1 LCATHSPN
9 MRMPIGPITAGM
21 MIAGR
26 RYSGSLR
33 PPFLAVILF
42 AITSISFPP
51 KNEAKIAPMNPDIE
65 SKPRSPV
72 CQLYG
77 LLVKVRLEVSCTT
90 IFLVSISMLCTD
102 IACYGTYHPT
112 KAPIVMPTQATGG
125 YAAMVTVFTK
135 VPTKLAFLFLPER
148 RESSAR

>member
-1 LCATHSPN
+1 MRIPN
-9 MRMPIGPITAGM
+9 GPMTAGM

-33 PPFLAVILF
+33 PPFLAVILL

-51 KNEAKIAPMNPDIE
+51 KKEARIAPMKPEIE

-77 LLVKVRLEVSCTT
+77 LLVNVRLEVSCTT
-90 IFLVSISMLCTD
+90 IFL
-102 IACYGTYHPT
+102 
-112 KAPIVMPTQATGG
+112 
-125 YAAMVTVFTK
+125 
-135 VPTKLAFLFLPER
+135 
-148 RESSAR
+148 